1 MEEGLIVYTAGRLDE
16 VQLKYNATGTDSI
29 RGVPIVILVNEGS
42 ASASEIVAGA
52 LQDHGRAIIMGTNT
66 FGKGSIQTI
75 LPLNNEKAIKL
86 TTARYFTPS
95 GKSIQAEGIVPDI
108 WVERSTVTPIK
119 SNPFRLKEKNLP
131 KHLGSGSEESTA
143 EAGSTN
149 APSMELAI
157 QDYQL
162 NEALTLLK
170 GLHILSKQTIPQG

>member
-1 MEEGLIVYTAGRLDE
+1 M
-16 VQLKYNATGTDSI
+16 GTD
-29 RGVPIVILVNEGS
+29 
-42 ASASEIVAGA
+42 
-52 LQDHGRAIIMGTNT
+52 T

-108 WVERSTVTPIK
+108 WVARSKVTPIK
-119 SNPFRLKEKNLP
+119 SSPFRLKEKNLP
-131 KHLGSGSEESTA
+131 KHLENRSEKTEA
-143 EAGSTN
+143 EPGPEEQPN
-149 APSMELAI
+149 MDLAI

-170 GLHILSKQTIPQG
+170 GLHILGTQTARQR